1 MLAMSLVNSNDL
13 YILSKNKQI
22 ATHVLM
28 MTLLYLLNAY
38 YIFSVICTTV
48 VFNFALPGLAL
59 VSRNIIVLGPA
70 VSSVYSL

>member
-1 MLAMSLVNSNDL
+1 MLAMSLVNSNDV

-28 MTLLYLLNAY
+28 MTLLYLLNAD

-48 VFNFALPGLAL
+48 VFNFALPGLGL